1 MSVLRIRP
9 NFFPKLRILC
19 YVHYA
24 FDCYLNLGKYF
35 SVKRTPSESFAV
47 FSPPTPNPKPKPNH
61 YSLPKLT
68 LFLMQL
74 LLPSEPSE
82 PS

>member
-47 FSPPTPNPKPKPNH
+47 FSPPTPKPNH

-68 LFLMQL
+68 LFLIKL
-74 LLPSEPSE
+74 LLPLEPS
-82 PS
+82 